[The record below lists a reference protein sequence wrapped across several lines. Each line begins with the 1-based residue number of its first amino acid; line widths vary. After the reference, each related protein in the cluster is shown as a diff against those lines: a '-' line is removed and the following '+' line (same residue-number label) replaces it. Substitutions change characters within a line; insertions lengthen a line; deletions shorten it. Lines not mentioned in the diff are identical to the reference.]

1 MTRQIAVGTTPPSPA
16 VLEDRIRELEARTA
30 TLAEAIRLLTHAL
43 ESSPLAGPGETTII
57 RAARKAH
64 EILVATR

>member
-1 MTRQIAVGTTPPSPA
+1 MTRQIAIGTTPPSVA

-30 TLAEAIRLLTHAL
+30 TLAEAVRLLTHAL
-43 ESSPLAGPGETTII
+43 ENNPMAGPEDTTVST
-57 RAARKAH
+57 AARKAH